1 MFIIMNV
8 HLFCPP
14 QVFCLVGNL
23 FQNHVDI
30 LRIQCS
36 THQDNKDKALTSL
49 TQDLSHKLNL
59 DGDVGTGDKTKI
71 SEAGGDKE
79 EAAAITVLSK

>member
-1 MFIIMNV
+1 M
-8 HLFCPP
+8 
-14 QVFCLVGNL
+14 
-23 FQNHVDI
+23 
-30 LRIQCS
+30 LRIQCL

-59 DGDVGTGDKTKI
+59 ETDAGAGDETSTSDASGN
-71 SEAGGDKE
+71 KE